1 MRQAFEKQSA
11 ISEHGRRSAVAVLAA
26 VVAFVPVAARAQ
38 QPAPP
43 AQQPAPPA
51 QQPAPRAQQPTPAAP
66 AAAAPRPETGDYRIG
81 AGDMLQLFVWKEPD
95 LTREVTVRID
105 GKISVALL
113 GDVQAA
119 GRSTGEL
126 ADEVA
131 RGLARF
137 VSTPVVT
144 IAVNQPRSTRF
155 FVLGMVGRAGEFP
168 MTSPTTVVQAL
179 AVAGGL
185 REYAKSDAIVI
196 VRQEGGKSTFVPVNL
211 KRLVGDRDG
220 SQNIPLRSGD
230 TILVP

>member
-1 MRQAFEKQSA
+1 MT
-11 ISEHGRRSAVAVLAA
+11 RSAGACRGPLSATALLAA
-26 VVAFVPVAARAQ
+26 AFVAAPVAARAQ
-38 QPAPP
+38 QVASPSTTAS
-43 AQQPAPPA
+43 
-51 QQPAPRAQQPTPAAP
+51 
-66 AAAAPRPETGDYRIG
+66 RPDLADYRIG
-81 AGDMLQLFVWKEPD
+81 AGDTLQLFVWKEPE

-126 ADEVA
+126 T

-137 VSTPVVT
+137 LSTPTVT

-155 FVLGMVGRAGEFP
+155 FVLGMVGKSGEFQ
-168 MTSPTTVVQAL
+168 MTSPTTLVQAL

-185 REYAKSDAIVI
+185 REYAKSDSIVI
-196 VRQEGGKSTFVPVNL
+196 VRQEGGKSTFVPVNY
-211 KRLVGDRDG
+211 KRLVSDRDA
-220 SQNIPLRSGD
+220 SQNIPLRPGD